1 MGTLEELGRKAD
13 KLTESIKGAV
23 REGMGRTGSE
33 VKDWRKQLDGLTER
47 IKKTTQ
53 EGLEKFTSETKGLG
67 QMARI
72 KPRIWQKRKR
82 MEEKFCEMGKLAYR
96 LHLEKR
102 IGNPELKGMGAQ
114 ITKIR
119 KEIENIEREIKKPA
133 SAGEK

>member
-1 MGTLEELGRKAD
+1 MGVLEELGRKAD
-13 KLTESIKGAV
+13 KLTESIKGV
-23 REGMGRTGSE
+23 VQEGVGKSGSE
-33 VKDWRKQLDGLTER
+33 VKDWRKQLNGLTGR
-47 IKKTTQ
+47 INETNQ
-53 EGLEKFTSETKGLG
+53 EGLEQFTSETQGLG

-133 SAGEK
+133 SAKEK

>member
-1 MGTLEELGRKAD
+1 MGTLEELGRKVD

-23 REGMGRTGSE
+23 QEGMGRTGSE
-33 VKDWRKQLDGLTER
+33 VKDWRKQLDELTER

-53 EGLEKFTSETKGLG
+53 EGLEKFTSETKELG
-67 QMARI
+67 QMAKI

-102 IGNPELKGMGAQ
+102 IGNPELKEMGAQ

-119 KEIENIEREIKKPA
+119 KEIENMERGIKKSA
-133 SAGEK
+133 SAREK

>member
-1 MGTLEELGRKAD
+1 MGTLEELGRKVD

-23 REGMGRTGSE
+23 QEGMGRTGSE
-33 VKDWRKQLDGLTER
+33 VKDWRKQLDELTER

-53 EGLEKFTSETKGLG
+53 EGLEKFTSETKELG
-67 QMARI
+67 QMAKI

-102 IGNPELKGMGAQ
+102 IGNPELKEMGAQ

-119 KEIENIEREIKKPA
+119 KEIENMERGIKKSA

>member
-1 MGTLEELGRKAD
+1 MGVLEELGRKAD
-13 KLTESIKGAV
+13 KLTESIKGV
-23 REGMGRTGSE
+23 VQEGVGKTGSE
-33 VKDWRKQLDGLTER
+33 VKDWRKQLDELTER
-47 IKKTTQ
+47 IKRTTQ
-53 EGLEKFTSETKGLG
+53 EGLEKFTSETKELG
-67 QMARI
+67 QMAKI

-102 IGNPELKGMGAQ
+102 IGNPELKKMGAQ

-133 SAGEK
+133 SAEKK